1 VRRSWSLLLAIVA
14 VTVGVAAVFAVAIA
28 SGQVPCALVSTQPA
42 CEVALV
48 PGPAEDTLGLVTID
62 GARTYPAAGELLL
75 TTVAVRENLDLG
87 TWWEARRSATA
98 DVVPRETVYPPE
110 LDEDETAAQ
119 NALLMDDS
127 QNTAA
132 LAALDAAGYDVTAA
146 ASGAAVAAV
155 ETDAVTDELVVG
167 DTITAVDG
175 TSVRD
180 AAELVERVQAG
191 APGDQVELTV
201 RDVEGRTRTVPVTY
215 GANPSDPELAYVGVL
230 LRTELD
236 LPVEVTIDA
245 GIIGGPIRRSWAISS
260 AVGSAPSWCSA
271 SSWCCSAPTASRCS
285 SPTSGGST
293 PAASGRCSPRCWH
306 PGLLLGL
313 VFGAVLG
320 AADRRQPAHRA
331 PVAAVLRAE
340 LAAAG
345 PDPAL
350 PGDGRPLP
358 AVADRRHRPGLRRDL
373 RAGGQRQLG
382 DVAAVP
388 RRRGGRHGGP
398 AVRGRP
404 RLLPV
409 RACRSGRWC
418 RPGCSPRWS

>member
-14 VTVGVAAVFAVAIA
+14 VTVGVAAMFAVAIA
-28 SGQVPCALVSTQPA
+28 SGQVPCAIVSTQPA

-110 LDEDETAAQ
+110 LDADETAAQ

-155 ETDAVTDELVVG
+155 EADAVTDELAVG
-167 DTITAVDG
+167 DTITALDG

-191 APGDQVELTV
+191 APGDEVELTV
-201 RDVEGRTRTVPVTY
+201 RDVEGETRRVPVTY
-215 GANPSDPELAYVGVL
+215 GANPSDPDLAYVGVL

-236 LPVEVTIDA
+236 LPVDVTIDA
-245 GIIGGPIRRSWAISS
+245 GIIGGPS
-260 AVGSAPSWCSA
+260 AGLMFALGVLELLGEDDLTGGRVVAGTGTITVDGEVGPV
-271 SSWCCSAPTASRCS
+271 
-285 SPTSGGST
+285 GGVRQKVV
-293 PAASGRCSPRCWH
+293 AASTRR
-306 PGLLLGL
+306 
-313 VFGAVLG
+313 G
-320 AADRRQPAHRA
+320 AADAASVFLVPRANLAEARRA
-331 PVAAVLRAE
+331 PLAGDLLLVPVDDLEDA
-340 LAAAG
+340 LAAL
-345 PDPAL
+345 D
-350 PGDGRPLP
+350 D
-358 AVADRRHRPGLRRDL
+358 V
-373 RAGGQRQLG
+373 RAGRSPAEAYALE
-382 DVAAVP
+382 AA
-388 RRRGGRHGGP
+388 G
-398 AVRGRP
+398 
-404 RLLPV
+404 
-409 RACRSGRWC
+409 
-418 RPGCSPRWS
+418 